1 MYPMFFTLNVGCG
14 TVVFTCVVK
23 IYFVILR
30 LCVLYSC
37 LFFLYNAVTYK
48 VTALY
53 KFCFFE

>member
-37 LFFLYNAVTYK
+37 LFFYIMLLLTK
-48 VTALY
+48 
-53 KFCFFE
+53 